1 MNPSVQLLANGIEIR
16 RSISEVVAGSRQS
29 LSLMMYMFRSD
40 EAGQSVLT
48 ELIAA
53 LHRGAS
59 VKLILDG
66 FGSLYTPDRFFLPF
80 LEAGG
85 EIKKFNHR
93 WRPQYLLRNHQ
104 KFIIADSQT
113 ALTGGFNI
121 GDDYFGDGLKTG
133 WREIGV
139 RVDGRPVG
147 DLQRYF
153 NRMWEALA
161 GDRFRLKSWTR
172 IKPRGRVPRTDVE
185 WLVSSPS
192 IGRSE
197 YGRSLRKDLKRS
209 AELSLM
215 MGYFVPTVS
224 LRRMIGRIARR
235 GRAELVLPAI
245 TDVPISRLAAWFTFG
260 RLLRDGCNIYEYQ
273 PRPLHAKLVV
283 LDDVT
288 YVGSANIDTRSL
300 HLNFEMTLRVRD
312 IALAEQAR
320 ALIKN
325 DIRLSLPITRDIYE
339 RSSSLVQRLMR
350 RIAYT
355 LLSRFDYFVSKKLVD

>member
-1 MNPSVQLLANGIEIR
+1 
-16 RSISEVVAGSRQS
+16 
-29 LSLMMYMFRSD
+29 
-40 EAGQSVLT
+40 
-48 ELIAA
+48 
-53 LHRGAS
+53 
-59 VKLILDG
+59 
-66 FGSLYTPDRFFLPF
+66 
-80 LEAGG
+80 
-85 EIKKFNHR
+85 
-93 WRPQYLLRNHQ
+93 
-104 KFIIADSQT
+104 
-113 ALTGGFNI
+113 
-121 GDDYFGDGLKTG
+121 
-133 WREIGV
+133 
-139 RVDGRPVG
+139 
-147 DLQRYF
+147 
-153 NRMWEALA
+153 
-161 GDRFRLKSWTR
+161 
-172 IKPRGRVPRTDVE
+172 
-185 WLVSSPS
+185 
-192 IGRSE
+192 
-197 YGRSLRKDLKRS
+197 
-209 AELSLM
+209 M